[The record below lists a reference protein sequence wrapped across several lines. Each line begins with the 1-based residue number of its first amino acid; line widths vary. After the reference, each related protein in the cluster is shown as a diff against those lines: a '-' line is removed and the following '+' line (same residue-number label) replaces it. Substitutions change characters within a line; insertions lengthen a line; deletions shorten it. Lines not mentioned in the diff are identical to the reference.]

1 MRHGNKINHLGRK
14 YGHRAALLK
23 NLSSALFLHKRIET
37 TVAKAKELRGYVEP
51 LITKSKDN
59 TTHSR
64 RDVFSYLQDKFATKE
79 LFDVIA
85 PKVGNRPGG
94 YTRIVRLGQR
104 LGDAAE
110 MAIIELVDFNETY
123 TTKTTKSAEPKKK
136 TRRSGGAKK
145 AETAQVVEEK
155 AADVEELN
163 AEVTDTVE
171 DTKHEETPANETPK
185 EEKTE
190 E

>member
-23 NLSSALFLHKRIET
+23 NLSSALFMHKRIET

-51 LITKSKDN
+51 LVTKAKDN

-64 RDVFSYLQDKFATKE
+64 RDVFSYLQDKYATKE

-94 YTRIVRLGQR
+94 YTRVVRLGQR
-104 LGDAAE
+104 QGDAAE
-110 MAIIELVDFNETY
+110 MAIIELVDFNEVY
-123 TTKTTKSAEPKKK
+123 KPKAAAAAEPKKK
-136 TRRSGGAKK
+136 TRRAGAAKK
-145 AETAQVVEEK
+145 AETAKEVLEEK
-155 AADVEELN
+155 AAEVEE
-163 AEVTDTVE
+163 VKDTVE
-171 DTKHEETPANETPK
+171 DVTPT

>member
-23 NLSSALFLHKRIET
+23 NLSSALFMHKRIET

-51 LITKSKDN
+51 LVTKAKDN

-64 RDVFSYLQDKFATKE
+64 RDVFSYLQDKYATKE

-94 YTRIVRLGQR
+94 YTRVVRLGQR
-104 LGDAAE
+104 QGDAAE
-110 MAIIELVDFNETY
+110 MAIIELVDFNEVY
-123 TTKTTKSAEPKKK
+123 KPKVAAAAEPKKK
-136 TRRSGGAKK
+136 TRRAGGSKK

-155 AADVEELN
+155 V
-163 AEVTDTVE
+163 AEVKDEVIAT
-171 DTKHEETPANETPK
+171 EETSTPT

>member
-23 NLSSALFLHKRIET
+23 NLSSALFMHKRIET

-51 LITKSKDN
+51 LVTKAKDN

-64 RDVFSYLQDKFATKE
+64 RDVFSYLQDKLATKE

-104 LGDAAE
+104 QGDAAE
-110 MAIIELVDFNETY
+110 MAIMELVDFNEVY
-123 TTKTTKSAEPKKK
+123 TNKSTKVAEPKKK
-136 TRRSGGAKK
+136 TRRAGAAKK
-145 AETAQVVEEK
+145 AETAKEVVEEK
-155 AADVEELN
+155 AAEVEE
-163 AEVTDTVE
+163 VKDTVE
-171 DTKHEETPANETPK
+171 DVTPT

>member
-23 NLSSALFLHKRIET
+23 NLSSALFMHKRIET

-51 LITKSKDN
+51 LVTKAKDN

-64 RDVFSYLQDKFATKE
+64 RDVFSYLQDKYATKE

-104 LGDAAE
+104 QGDAAE
-110 MAIIELVDFNETY
+110 MAIMELVDFNEVY
-123 TTKTTKSAEPKKK
+123 KPKAAVAAEPKKK
-136 TRRSGGAKK
+136 TRRAGAAKK
-145 AETAQVVEEK
+145 AETAKEVVEEK
-155 AADVEELN
+155 AAEVEE
-163 AEVTDTVE
+163 VKDTVE
-171 DTKHEETPANETPK
+171 DVTPT

>member
-1 MRHGNKINHLGRK
+1 
-14 YGHRAALLK
+14 
-23 NLSSALFLHKRIET
+23 
-37 TVAKAKELRGYVEP
+37 LRGYVEP
-51 LITKSKDN
+51 LITKAKDN

-64 RDVFSYLQDKFATKE
+64 REAFSYLQDKFATKE
-79 LFDVIA
+79 LFDVVA

-123 TTKTTKSAEPKKK
+123 KPKAAAAAEPKKK
-136 TRRSGGAKK
+136 TRRSAGAAKKK
-145 AETAQVVEEK
+145 AEATAEVVEEVK
-155 AADVEELN
+155 AEEP
-163 AEVTDTVE
+163 EVTPT
-171 DTKHEETPANETPK
+171 

>member
-1 MRHGNKINHLGRK
+1 M
-14 YGHRAALLK
+14 
-23 NLSSALFLHKRIET
+23 HKRIET

-51 LITKSKDN
+51 LVTKAKDN

-64 RDVFSYLQDKFATKE
+64 RDVFSYLQDKYATKE

-104 LGDAAE
+104 QGDAAE
-110 MAIIELVDFNETY
+110 MAIMELVDFNEVYKPKATAA
-123 TTKTTKSAEPKKK
+123 AEPKKK
-136 TRRSGGAKK
+136 TRRAGAAKK
-145 AETAQVVEEK
+145 AETAKEVVEEK
-155 AADVEELN
+155 AAEVEE
-163 AEVTDTVE
+163 VKDTVE
-171 DTKHEETPANETPK
+171 DVTPT

>member
-1 MRHGNKINHLGRK
+1 MQSHW
-14 YGHRAALLK
+14 LL
-23 NLSSALFLHKRIET
+23 
-37 TVAKAKELRGYVEP
+37 
-51 LITKSKDN
+51 
-59 TTHSR
+59 THSR

-104 LGDAAE
+104 QGDAAE
-110 MAIIELVDFNETY
+110 MAIMELVDFNEVY
-123 TTKTTKSAEPKKK
+123 TNKSTKVAEPKKK
-136 TRRSGGAKK
+136 TRRAGAAKK
-145 AETAQVVEEK
+145 AETAKEVVEEK
-155 AADVEELN
+155 AAEVEE
-163 AEVTDTVE
+163 VKDTVE
-171 DTKHEETPANETPK
+171 DVTPT

>member
-23 NLSSALFLHKRIET
+23 NLSSALFMHKRIET

-51 LITKSKDN
+51 LVTKAKDN

-64 RDVFSYLQDKFATKE
+64 RDVFSYLQDKYATKE

-104 LGDAAE
+104 QGDAAE
-110 MAIIELVDFNETY
+110 MAIMELVDFNEVY
-123 TTKTTKSAEPKKK
+123 KPKAAVAAEPKKK
-136 TRRSGGAKK
+136 TRRAGAAKK
-145 AETAQVVEEK
+145 AETAKEVLEEK
-155 AADVEELN
+155 AAEVEE
-163 AEVTDTVE
+163 VKDTVE
-171 DTKHEETPANETPK
+171 DVTPT

>member
-23 NLSSALFLHKRIET
+23 NLSSALFMHKRIET
-37 TVAKAKELRGYVEP
+37 TVAKSKELRGYVKP
-51 LITKSKDN
+51 LFTKEKYN

-64 RDVFSYLQDKFATKE
+64 RDVFSYLQDKYATKE

-104 LGDAAE
+104 QGDAAE
-110 MAIIELVDFNETY
+110 MAIMELVDFNEVYKPKATAA
-123 TTKTTKSAEPKKK
+123 AEPKKK
-136 TRRSGGAKK
+136 TRRAGAAKK
-145 AETAQVVEEK
+145 AETAKEVVEEK
-155 AADVEELN
+155 AAEVEE
-163 AEVTDTVE
+163 VKDTVE
-171 DTKHEETPANETPK
+171 DVTPT

>member
-23 NLSSALFLHKRIET
+23 NLSSALFVHKRIET
-37 TVAKAKELRGYVEP
+37 TIAKAKELRGYVEP
-51 LITKSKDN
+51 LITKAKDN

-64 RDVFSYLQDKFATKE
+64 REVFSYLQDKEATKE
-79 LFDVIA
+79 LFDVVS

-94 YTRIVRLGQR
+94 YTRIVRLGTR

-123 TTKTTKSAEPKKK
+123 KPKTEKSAEPKKK
-136 TRRSGGAKK
+136 TRRAGAAKK
-145 AETAQVVEEK
+145 AETAQVVEENATEVK
-155 AADVEELN
+155 EDAAVADETSATPEEN
-163 AEVTDTVE
+163 
-171 DTKHEETPANETPK
+171 
-185 EEKTE
+185 TE

>member
-23 NLSSALFLHKRIET
+23 NLSAQLFMHKRIET
-37 TVAKAKELRGYVEP
+37 TTAKAKELRGYVEP

-64 RDVFSYLQDKFATKE
+64 RDVFSYLQDKFAAKE

-94 YTRIVRLGQR
+94 YTRIIRLGQR
-104 LGDAAE
+104 QGDAAE
-110 MAIIELVDFNETY
+110 IVIIELVDFNEVY
-123 TTKTTKSAEPKKK
+123 KPKASVAAEPKKK
-136 TRRSGGAKK
+136 TRRAGTAKK
-145 AETAQVVEEK
+145 AEAVTEVVEEK
-155 AADVEELN
+155 
-163 AEVTDTVE
+163 EVATDAVE
-171 DTKHEETPANETPK
+171 DVKDAAEDVTPT

>member
-14 YGHRAALLK
+14 YGHRSALLK
-23 NLSSALFLHKRIET
+23 NLATALFLNKRIET
-37 TVAKAKELRGYVEP
+37 TIAKAKELRGYVEP
-51 LITKSKDN
+51 LVTKSKDN

-64 RDVFSYLQDKFATKE
+64 RTVFSYLQNKEAAKE

-123 TTKTTKSAEPKKK
+123 KPKATATAEPKKK
-136 TRRSGGAKK
+136 TRRSSAAKK
-145 AETAQVVEEK
+145 K
-155 AADVEELN
+155 LRM
-163 AEVTDTVE
+163 
-171 DTKHEETPANETPK
+171 
-185 EEKTE
+185 
-190 E
+190 

>member
-23 NLSSALFLHKRIET
+23 NLATALITHKRIET

-51 LITKSKDN
+51 LITRAKENS
-59 TTHSR
+59 THAR
-64 RDVFSYLQDKFATKE
+64 RQAFSYLQDKAAAKE

-85 PKVGNRPGG
+85 PKVGDRPGG

-110 MAIIELVDFNETY
+110 MVIMELVDFNETY
-123 TTKTTKSAEPKKK
+123 TTKTAKTAEPKKK
-136 TRRSGGAKK
+136 TRRSAAAKK
-145 AETAQVVEEK
+145 KADTVAEVVEEK
-155 AADVEELN
+155 AAEVEEVKN
-163 AEVTDTVE
+163 DVA
-171 DTKHEETPANETPK
+171 EETTS

>member
-23 NLSSALFLHKRIET
+23 NLSAALFMHKRIET
-37 TVAKAKELRGYVEP
+37 TIAKAKELRGYVEP
-51 LITKSKDN
+51 LITKAKVN

-79 LFDVIA
+79 LFDVVS

-104 LGDAAE
+104 QGDAAE

-123 TTKTTKSAEPKKK
+123 TSKTTKAVDTKKK
-136 TRRSGGAKK
+136 TRRAGGTTTKK

-155 AADVEELN
+155 AAEVKEEV
-163 AEVTDTVE
+163 ATEEVA
-171 DTKHEETPANETPK
+171 TPT

>member
-1 MRHGNKINHLGRK
+1 
-14 YGHRAALLK
+14 
-23 NLSSALFLHKRIET
+23 
-37 TVAKAKELRGYVEP
+37 
-51 LITKSKDN
+51 
-59 TTHSR
+59 HSR
-64 RDVFSYLQDKFATKE
+64 RTVFSYLQNKEAAKE

-123 TTKTTKSAEPKKK
+123 KPNATVAAEPKKK
-136 TRRSGGAKK
+136 TRRSTAAKK
-145 AETAQVVEEK
+145 KADDATVVEEQITE
-155 AADVEELN
+155 A
-163 AEVTDTVE
+163 
-171 DTKHEETPANETPK
+171 TPT

>member
-23 NLSSALFLHKRIET
+23 NLSSALFMHKRIET

-51 LITKSKDN
+51 LVTKAKDN

-104 LGDAAE
+104 QGDAAE
-110 MAIIELVDFNETY
+110 MAIMELVDFNEVY
-123 TTKTTKSAEPKKK
+123 TNKSTKVAEPKKK
-136 TRRSGGAKK
+136 TRRAGAAKK
-145 AETAQVVEEK
+145 AETAKEVVEEK
-155 AADVEELN
+155 AAEVEE
-163 AEVTDTVE
+163 VKDTVV
-171 DTKHEETPANETPK
+171 DVTPT

-190 E
+190 EMS

>member
-23 NLSSALFLHKRIET
+23 NLSSALFMHKRIET

-51 LITKSKDN
+51 LVTKSKDN

-64 RDVFSYLQDKFATKE
+64 REVFSYLQDKEATKE

-94 YTRIVRLGQR
+94 YTRIVRLGARQ
-104 LGDAAE
+104 GDAAE
-110 MAIIELVDFNETY
+110 MAIIELVDFNEVY
-123 TTKTTKSAEPKKK
+123 KPKAEKAAEPKKK
-136 TRRSGGAKK
+136 TRRAGAKK
-145 AETAQVVEEK
+145 AETAAIVEEPK
-155 AADVEELN
+155 AE
-163 AEVTDTVE
+163 EVTPT
-171 DTKHEETPANETPK
+171 TA

>member
-23 NLSSALFLHKRIET
+23 NLSSALFMHKRIET

-51 LITKSKDN
+51 LITKAKDN

-79 LFDVIA
+79 LFDVIS

-94 YTRIVRLGQR
+94 YTRVVRLGQR
-104 LGDAAE
+104 QGDAAE
-110 MAIIELVDFNETY
+110 MAIIELVDFNEVYTSK
-123 TTKTTKSAEPKKK
+123 TTKTEEPKKK
-136 TRRSGGAKK
+136 TRRAGAAKK

-155 AADVEELN
+155 AAEVQSPAADVIEEVKD
-163 AEVTDTVE
+163 EVSLTE
-171 DTKHEETPANETPK
+171 DVSADSQEKIEE
-185 EEKTE
+185 
-190 E
+190 

>member
-23 NLSSALFLHKRIET
+23 NLSSALFMHKRIET

-51 LITKSKDN
+51 LVTKAKDN

-64 RDVFSYLQDKFATKE
+64 RDVFSYLQDKYATKE

-104 LGDAAE
+104 QGDAAE
-110 MAIIELVDFNETY
+110 MAIMELVDFNEVYKPKATAA
-123 TTKTTKSAEPKKK
+123 AEPKKK
-136 TRRSGGAKK
+136 TRRAGAAKK
-145 AETAQVVEEK
+145 AEIAKEVVEEK
-155 AADVEELN
+155 AAEVEE
-163 AEVTDTVE
+163 VKDTVE
-171 DTKHEETPANETPK
+171 DVTPT

>member
-1 MRHGNKINHLGRK
+1 
-14 YGHRAALLK
+14 
-23 NLSSALFLHKRIET
+23 
-37 TVAKAKELRGYVEP
+37 VEP

-64 RDVFSYLQDKFATKE
+64 RTVFSYLQDKFATKE

-85 PKVGNRPGG
+85 PKVGDRPGG
-94 YTRIVRLGQR
+94 YTRIIRLGQR

-123 TTKTTKSAEPKKK
+123 STKTAKTAEPKKK
-136 TRRSGGAKK
+136 TRRSSAAKK
-145 AETAQVVEEK
+145 AEVVEEK
-155 AADVEELN
+155 SN
-163 AEVTDTVE
+163 EVTPQTDAVV
-171 DTKHEETPANETPK
+171 DS

>member
-23 NLSSALFLHKRIET
+23 NLSSQLFMHKRIET
-37 TVAKAKELRGYVEP
+37 TIAKAKELRGYVEP
-51 LITKSKDN
+51 LITKAKDN

-64 RDVFSYLQDKFATKE
+64 RDVFSYLQDKFSTKE

-104 LGDAAE
+104 QGDAAE
-110 MAIIELVDFNETY
+110 IAIIELVDFNETY
-123 TTKTTKSAEPKKK
+123 KPKTEVAAEPKKK
-136 TRRSGGAKK
+136 TRRAGTAKK
-145 AETAQVVEEK
+145 AETATVVEDK
-155 AADVEELN
+155 VEE
-163 AEVTDTVE
+163 V
-171 DTKHEETPANETPK
+171 KEETPATEETATPT

>member
-23 NLSSALFLHKRIET
+23 NLSAALFMHKRIET

-51 LITKSKDN
+51 LITKAKTN

-64 RDVFSYLQDKFATKE
+64 RDVFSYLQDKFATQE

-85 PKVGNRPGG
+85 AKVGDRPGG
-94 YTRIVRLGQR
+94 YTRIVRIGTR
-104 LGDAAE
+104 PGDAAE
-110 MAIIELVDFNETY
+110 IAMIELVDFNETY
-123 TTKTTKSAEPKKK
+123 QPKKAKTEEPKKK
-136 TRRSGGAKK
+136 TRRAGSAKKK
-145 AETAQVVEEK
+145 AEDAALVEEPK
-155 AADVEELN
+155 AEAAAAEPEVSPEE
-163 AEVTDTVE
+163 A
-171 DTKHEETPANETPK
+171 P
-185 EEKTE
+185 TE

>member
-14 YGHRAALLK
+14 YGHRSALLK

-64 RDVFSYLQDKFATKE
+64 RTAFSYLQDKHATKE

-85 PKVGNRPGG
+85 PKVGDRPGG

-123 TTKTTKSAEPKKK
+123 TTKAIKAAEPKKK
-136 TRRSGGAKK
+136 TRRSGAAKK
-145 AETAQVVEEK
+145 TAE
-155 AADVEELN
+155 N
-163 AEVTDTVE
+163 AEVVAEKVEESTPQVE
-171 DTKHEETPANETPK
+171 DTTASP
-185 EEKTE
+185 EKTE

>member
-64 RDVFSYLQDKFATKE
+64 RTVFSYLQDKFATKE

-85 PKVGNRPGG
+85 PKVGDRPGG
-94 YTRIVRLGQR
+94 YTRIIRLGQR
-104 LGDAAE
+104 FGDAAE
-110 MAIIELVDFNETY
+110 MAIIEFVDYNETY
-123 TTKTTKSAEPKKK
+123 STKTAKTAEPKKK
-136 TRRSGGAKK
+136 TRRSSAAKK
-145 AETAQVVEEK
+145 AEVVEEK
-155 AADVEELN
+155 SN
-163 AEVTDTVE
+163 EVTPQTDAVV
-171 DTKHEETPANETPK
+171 DS

>member
-23 NLSSALFLHKRIET
+23 NLSSALFMHKRIET

-79 LFDVIA
+79 LFDVVA

-104 LGDAAE
+104 QGDAAE
-110 MAIIELVDFNETY
+110 MAIIELVDFNEVY
-123 TTKTTKSAEPKKK
+123 TTKTTKAAEPKKK
-136 TRRSGGAKK
+136 TRRAGSTKK
-145 AETAQVVEEK
+145 AETAQALEEK
-155 AADVEELN
+155 AAEVEEVK
-163 AEVTDTVE
+163 ADVVEEVKDEVTPT
-171 DTKHEETPANETPK
+171 

>member
-1 MRHGNKINHLGRK
+1 M
-14 YGHRAALLK
+14 
-23 NLSSALFLHKRIET
+23 HKRIET

-51 LITKSKDN
+51 LVTKAKDN

-104 LGDAAE
+104 QGDAAE
-110 MAIIELVDFNETY
+110 MAIMELVDFNEVY
-123 TTKTTKSAEPKKK
+123 TNKSTKVAEPKKK
-136 TRRSGGAKK
+136 TRRAGAAKK
-145 AETAQVVEEK
+145 AETAKEVVEEK
-155 AADVEELN
+155 AAEVEE
-163 AEVTDTVE
+163 VKDTVE
-171 DTKHEETPANETPK
+171 DVTPTA
-185 EEKTE
+185 EKTE

>member
-23 NLSSALFLHKRIET
+23 NLSSALFMHKRIET

-51 LITKSKDN
+51 LVTKAKDN

-64 RDVFSYLQDKFATKE
+64 RDVFSYLQDKYATKE

-104 LGDAAE
+104 QGDAAE
-110 MAIIELVDFNETY
+110 MAIMELVDFNEVYKPKATAA
-123 TTKTTKSAEPKKK
+123 AEPKKK
-136 TRRSGGAKK
+136 TRRAGAAKK
-145 AETAQVVEEK
+145 AETAKEVVEEK
-155 AADVEELN
+155 AAEVEE
-163 AEVTDTVE
+163 VKDTVE
-171 DTKHEETPANETPK
+171 DVTPT

>member
-23 NLSSALFLHKRIET
+23 NLSSALFMHKRIET

-51 LITKSKDN
+51 LVTKAKDN

-104 LGDAAE
+104 QGDAAE
-110 MAIIELVDFNETY
+110 MAIMELVDFNEVY
-123 TTKTTKSAEPKKK
+123 TTKTTKVAEPKKK
-136 TRRSGGAKK
+136 TRRAGSTKK
-145 AETAQVVEEK
+145 AEATEILQEKAAEIEEVKAEVADVVEEVK
-155 AADVEELN
+155 D
-163 AEVTDTVE
+163 EVTPT
-171 DTKHEETPANETPK
+171 

>member
-64 RDVFSYLQDKFATKE
+64 RTAFSYLQDKHATKE

-85 PKVGNRPGG
+85 PKVGDRPGG

-123 TTKTTKSAEPKKK
+123 TTKATKAAEPKKK
-136 TRRSGGAKK
+136 TRRSGASKK
-145 AETAQVVEEK
+145 AAE
-155 AADVEELN
+155 N
-163 AEVTDTVE
+163 AEVVAEKVEETTPQVE
-171 DTKHEETPANETPK
+171 DTTATP
-185 EEKTE
+185 EKTE

>member
-1 MRHGNKINHLGRK
+1 MRHGNKINHLGRR

-23 NLSSALFLHKRIET
+23 NLSAALFMHKRIET
-37 TVAKAKELRGYVEP
+37 TVAKAKELRGYAEP
-51 LITKSKDN
+51 LITKAKDN

-64 RDVFSYLQDKFATKE
+64 RDVFSYLQDKFAAKE

-104 LGDAAE
+104 QGDAAE
-110 MAIIELVDFNETY
+110 MAIIELVDFNEVY
-123 TTKTTKSAEPKKK
+123 KPKAAAAEEPKKK
-136 TRRSGGAKK
+136 TRRAGGAKK
-145 AETAQVVEEK
+145 KAEEAAVVEETTAT
-155 AADVEELN
+155 AAEP
-163 AEVTDTVE
+163 EVTPT
-171 DTKHEETPANETPK
+171 